1 MRCFVA
7 GSGNLPRSSNCW
19 EDLVDSPQ
27 YASRLQRSD
36 LDRRNI
42 AIEVRNVSKRFYIY
56 EHRSSSLRE
65 RFVRTLTETGS
76 SIEKQTYFSL
86 QDVSLSIEAG
96 ETWTLIGANGAGKST
111 LLRMIAGIYWPTS
124 GVVITRG
131 RVAALIELS
140 AGFHHE
146 LTGAENIYLYG
157 SILGFSKNE
166 ISRRYEEIV
175 EFAGIGEFITTPVK
189 YYSTGMEMRL
199 AFAVATAVEPDILL
213 LDEIFAVGDAEF
225 RERCI
230 DRIRVFQIRG
240 CTLVL
245 ATHDLELA
253 EAFATKA
260 LWLDHGRMRM
270 RDEAG
275 RVIGAYRASFAK

>member
-1 MRCFVA
+1 
-7 GSGNLPRSSNCW
+7 
-19 EDLVDSPQ
+19 VDSPQ

-230 DRIRVFQIRG
+230 DRIRVFQNRG